1 VESFAAGSSMQ
12 SPSLSNDGRRLAYIA
27 YVDGKPIVVVRELPG
42 GKPQPVLNGLVDVF
56 RVQRC
61 WFKNPER
68 LVCHFAGHDFDAG
81 RPFSISRLYSMDA
94 DGRNGKV
101 LVVNTKAGG
110 SQFQDQI
117 LHELPN
123 DRENVLI
130 QLATDVEI
138 FPAVYK
144 LNVYTGRSQI
154 VLRARDPVMRWLP
167 DRDGVVRFGYGY
179 TDRKGLY
186 LARNSADDSWRT
198 LARFA
203 RFDGENWS
211 PVGFGVLPNSLLVF
225 ASHNGRTAL
234 FDMDLDDNAD
244 RQLLFSH
251 PRHDV
256 DDFVVWPGSRRIV
269 GVVYETD
276 RPKLDLFDP
285 EAAIIQKAIDGNLP
299 NTFNRVIDGSD
310 DGKKLLIMSYSDIQ
324 PVKYSLLDLQA
335 RTLVEVGR
343 DSRSLVPESLAKMQT
358 IEVPGPNGIKIPG
371 YLTKP
376 LGKETRG
383 LPTIVMPHG
392 GPIARDSWGYDP
404 VLQFLV
410 NRGYAVLQLN
420 FRGSSGYGDEWQLAG
435 RQGWGTVMHDDITAG
450 ARHLI
455 EKGIADP
462 KRLCIVGW
470 SYGGYAALIGA
481 VKEPE
486 LYRCAVSIAG
496 VSDISSLQWDD
507 RRFYGAAAGL
517 RDQTGT
523 EDLAAQSPRRRAA
536 EIKVPVLLVH
546 GTADVNVLVNHSRDM
561 AKALER
567 NNKKHELIVIKDG
580 DHSLLDPTMRLTLFQ
595 ALERFL
601 GEHLPSH

>member
-1 VESFAAGSSMQ
+1 
-12 SPSLSNDGRRLAYIA
+12 
-27 YVDGKPIVVVRELPG
+27 
-42 GKPQPVLNGLVDVF
+42 
-56 RVQRC
+56 
-61 WFKNPER
+61 
-68 LVCHFAGHDFDAG
+68 
-81 RPFSISRLYSMDA
+81 
-94 DGRNGKV
+94 
-101 LVVNTKAGG
+101 
-110 SQFQDQI
+110 
-117 LHELPN
+117 
-123 DRENVLI
+123 
-130 QLATDVEI
+130 
-138 FPAVYK
+138 
-144 LNVYTGRSQI
+144 
-154 VLRARDPVMRWLP
+154 
-167 DRDGVVRFGYGY
+167 
-179 TDRKGLY
+179 
-186 LARNSADDSWRT
+186 
-198 LARFA
+198 
-203 RFDGENWS
+203 
-211 PVGFGVLPNSLLVF
+211 
-225 ASHNGRTAL
+225 
-234 FDMDLDDNAD
+234 
-244 RQLLFSH
+244 
-251 PRHDV
+251 
-256 DDFVVWPGSRRIV
+256 
-269 GVVYETD
+269 
-276 RPKLDLFDP
+276 
-285 EAAIIQKAIDGNLP
+285 
-299 NTFNRVIDGSD
+299 
-310 DGKKLLIMSYSDIQ
+310 LLIMSYSDIQ

-343 DSRSLVPESLAKMQT
+343 DSRSLLPESLAKMQT

-561 AKALER
+561 ARALER